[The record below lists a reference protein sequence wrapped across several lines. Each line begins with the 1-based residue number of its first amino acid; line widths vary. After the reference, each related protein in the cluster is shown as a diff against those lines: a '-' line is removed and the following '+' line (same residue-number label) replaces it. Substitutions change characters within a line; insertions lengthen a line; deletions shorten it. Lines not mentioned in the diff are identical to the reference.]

1 MKNLSG
7 TFKKFLGNK
16 NTVTILGV
24 LLIAVILII
33 GYNYRINQKTALKSV
48 PVAAQT
54 IAPKTEI
61 TESLIRTVS
70 VPTEFLVGSYYQNAS
85 NIIGKYS
92 NYNATI
98 PQGSLF
104 YVDLIV
110 AKEDLPDLMFKDL
123 PEGYRP
129 AILNLGSVSGL
140 YGGPGDYIDIYFSG
154 ISDTK
159 KVMFGQFLNGIE
171 ILSIVDEN
179 GKNAYG
185 TTSEDV
191 GAPSQMYISVPED
204 LYIMLNRYNRLNSV
218 VANLNSYLVLTPHA
232 VDPEVDKDIDI
243 YLTSDDIRKL
253 INDNAKEIDKIQ
265 EKIEYKKEN

>member
-1 MKNLSG
+1 M
-7 TFKKFLGNK
+7 
-16 NTVTILGV
+16 
-24 LLIAVILII
+24 
-33 GYNYRINQKTALKSV
+33 

-85 NIIGKYS
+85 NIVGKYS

-140 YGGPGDYIDIYFSG
+140 YGGPGCS
-154 ISDTK
+154 
-159 KVMFGQFLNGIE
+159 
-171 ILSIVDEN
+171 
-179 GKNAYG
+179 
-185 TTSEDV
+185 
-191 GAPSQMYISVPED
+191 P
-204 LYIMLNRYNRLNSV
+204 
-218 VANLNSYLVLTPHA
+218 
-232 VDPEVDKDIDI
+232 
-243 YLTSDDIRKL
+243 
-253 INDNAKEIDKIQ
+253 
-265 EKIEYKKEN
+265 